1 MNELELIDF
10 ESKGNVIRLYLGKNG
25 NQYGDDWNDIP
36 CCKNCEHYYPLW
48 IDRDK
53 LIQDKKG
60 VCMIWRTTVEPN
72 VDGRKLTYPN
82 DYCDE
87 WEEDK

>member
-1 MNELELIDF
+1 MEGEL
-10 ESKGNVIRLYLGKNG
+10 V
-25 NQYGDDWNDIP
+25 IP